1 MPKDYQP
8 SYVQDA
14 WYSWWEKSG
23 YFKPEYNEVGTRG
36 VPNRI
41 RSGLC
46 WPELKCR
53 AQSQCY
59 DAFL

>member
-41 RSGLC
+41 
-46 WPELKCR
+46 P
-53 AQSQCY
+53 
-59 DAFL
+59 